1 MFFDVLL
8 RCFHVF
14 GDDLRGLQRRFSC
27 FRCLLRFR
35 FCQGIFFG
43 GCFLRLCLG
52 FEGCFKGV
60 QGSFLSLS
68 CFLLTGNTNSLDH
81 WDTCIVTLGQECF
94 LRVFFKVVLGLL
106 RVFLGCLWFFL
117 KVFPV
122 LSSLD
127 TPLVRTT
134 VTLVMGNQFLLA
146 QGCFFLV
153 VLKVFEGDFR
163 VFRRCFY
170 MAYLPRVVKIR
181 FGNIRFW

>member
-1 MFFDVLL
+1 MLFDVLL

-14 GDDLRGLQRRFSC
+14 GDVLRGLQRLQRRFSC
-27 FRCLLRFR
+27 FGCLLRFR
-35 FCQGIFFG
+35 LGQGIFFG

-52 FEGCFKGV
+52 FEWCFKGV

-106 RVFLGCLWFFL
+106 RVFLGSLRFSL

-122 LSSLD
+122 FTSLV

-134 VTLVMGNQFLLA
+134 GTLVMGNQFLLA
-146 QGCFFLV
+146 QGCL
-153 VLKVFEGDFR
+153 
-163 VFRRCFY
+163 
-170 MAYLPRVVKIR
+170 
-181 FGNIRFW
+181 FWQF